1 MKTPNISSK
10 KINFL
15 FYIGLAAKGLNG
27 LFECIGAYFLF
38 ILKQEWIDKFMTSV
52 VIPELR
58 QDPSDKIMNYF
69 YNLGH
74 TLSIDSQ
81 RSVAVYM
88 MLHGAIKLI
97 FICLLFK
104 KVLWAF
110 PASVAVFGLL
120 LMYEI
125 YKFIHLHSFL
135 LLVLIAI
142 DIAFV
147 GVIILEY
154 WNIKK
159 CGKNKPCD
167 DGN

>member
-1 MKTPNISSK
+1 MKKPNISSK
-10 KINFL
+10 RINIL

-38 ILKQEWIDKFMTSV
+38 ILKQEWIDKFMTVV

-58 QDPSDKIMNYF
+58 QDPTDRIMNYF
-69 YNLGH
+69 YNLCH

-81 RSVAVYM
+81 RSIAIYM
-88 MLHGAIKLI
+88 MLHGAVKLV

-125 YKFIHLHSFL
+125 YKFIHIHSFL
-135 LLVLIAI
+135 LLILIAI

-147 GVIILEY
+147 GVIVLEY

-159 CGKNKPCD
+159 AQKNQKFSE
-167 DGN
+167 GS